1 MMYTLEDWVRHG
13 DELRRPLLVSDGLVG
28 SESVGI
34 VGGGLSGLS
43 LAYRIGTARPDLPI
57 KLIEKTGRLGGVI
70 ETWRE
75 GEWICD
81 LSVNAVRPHPSFWR
95 LVDDLDMG
103 GSFSPSRGT
112 SSSRWVIL
120 RSGKHRISPATIL
133 KIGALGFFRG
143 ALNSRKSGSSVLDVI
158 QNSEIADAMTLGIV
172 NDTAAEVD
180 ANFLFPSLTGFGPK
194 APISRRRL
202 RRKISKS
209 YPIFT
214 PRRGSLA
221 SLEGGMEAI
230 IRGLHNA
237 ISEMENIEIIME
249 SGEGGPDELSSAY
262 HIPISSMI
270 WASTPPGRKY
280 GETTLSV
287 FVVGFPEQEVSGVET
302 GYGTL
307 IPDSKSPISGILNE
321 SDIHSSDRAP
331 EGHRLFRLMVP
342 HTRWDGNKQSV
353 REALRELDG
362 FSGEPAILQRI
373 GERKIPRYPPGYLS
387 SLMNYKGDLSLSG
400 WTGSGVSV
408 THVVDEAERISELFT
423 QRRKD

>member
-1 MMYTLEDWVRHG
+1 MYTLDDWVRHG
-13 DELRRPLLVSDGLVG
+13 DELRRPLLVGEGLAG
-28 SESVGI
+28 SEALGI
-34 VGGGLSGLS
+34 IGGGLSGLS

-75 GEWICD
+75 SKWVCD

-103 GSFSPSRGT
+103 ASFSPSRD
-112 SSSRWVIL
+112 SASSRWVIL
-120 RSGKHRISPATIL
+120 RSGKHRISPATIF
-133 KIGALGFFRG
+133 KVGPLGFLRG
-143 ALNSRKSGSSVLDVI
+143 ALNSRKSDISVLDVI
-158 QNSEIADAMTLGIV
+158 QNTEIADAMTFGIV
-172 NDTAAEVD
+172 NDTADQVD

-194 APISRRRL
+194 PPISRRQL
-202 RRKISKS
+202 RKKISRS

-221 SLEGGMEAI
+221 SLEGGMEEI

-237 ISEMENIEIIME
+237 ISAMENIEIIME
-249 SGEGGPDELSSAY
+249 SGEGSPDDLSAMY
-262 HIPISSMI
+262 DIPISSMI
-270 WASTPPGRKY
+270 WASAPPGRKY
-280 GETTLSV
+280 GQTTLSI
-287 FVVGFPEQEVSGVET
+287 FVVGFPEEEVSGVEK

-307 IPDSKSPISGILNE
+307 IPDSYSPISGILHE
-321 SDIHSSDRAP
+321 SDIHSSARAP
-331 EGHRLFRLMVP
+331 ESHRLFRLMVP
-342 HTRWDGNKQSV
+342 HTRWDANEQSV

-362 FSGEPAILQRI
+362 FSGEPAIFQKI

-387 SLMNYKGDLSLSG
+387 SLMDYKGDLSFSG

-423 QRRKD
+423 QGRKD